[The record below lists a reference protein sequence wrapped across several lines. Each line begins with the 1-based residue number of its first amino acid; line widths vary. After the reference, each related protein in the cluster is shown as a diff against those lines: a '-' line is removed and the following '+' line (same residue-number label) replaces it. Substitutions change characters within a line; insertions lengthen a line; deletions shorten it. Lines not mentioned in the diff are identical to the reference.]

1 MTILLSF
8 LRKTSPNRS
17 PESRATANPTVQR
30 LNHLLKDETAV
41 VIAEP
46 IAPVNADL
54 QKGPSATATGVVFE
68 ESATI
73 SHFADPNKA
82 AAFDGGGREG
92 ERRVVVQLGAP
103 RQKADA
109 AAEQGFAME
118 IARVRAEA
126 LREGRNVAAAEYER
140 QVANERR
147 RWLAAFEEQLA
158 EVRRDANDSEAA
170 AVRDVQQAAVE
181 AAEQRLELERARW
194 EEAIRAGRAAA
205 QADAERR
212 FGEHEK
218 RLGEEFEARLAA
230 VRTEAERERAAA
242 VQEVHEEMMG
252 RLTAEVARA
261 REAAILEAEGQRRQE
276 LARISAKVEQ
286 LIADQ
291 LRAAQAEDEW
301 RRDRVAEATRA
312 LAALDV
318 DLEEVASARRHQ
330 AERERALAGL

>member
-1 MTILLSF
+1 MTNLSSF
-8 LRKTSPNRS
+8 LRKTSPRS
-17 PESRATANPTVQR
+17 PEPPATANATVLR
-30 LNHLLKDETAV
+30 LKHLLQDETLFT
-41 VIAEP
+41 IAEP
-46 IAPVNADL
+46 IAPVNADY
-54 QKGPSATATGVVFE
+54 QKAPSATPTGGVFE
-68 ESATI
+68 ESATM
-73 SHFADPNKA
+73 SHFADPNNA

-92 ERRVVVQLGAP
+92 ERGVAVQLGAP

-158 EVRRDANDSEAA
+158 DVRRDANDSEAA
-170 AVRDVQQAAVE
+170 AVRDVQQATVA

-194 EEAIRAGRAAA
+194 EEAISAGRAAA

-212 FGEHEK
+212 FGELEK

-242 VQEVHEEMMG
+242 VQAVHEEVMG

-261 REAAILEAEGQRRQE
+261 RDAAILEAECQRRQE
-276 LARISAKVEQ
+276 LARLSAKVEQ
-286 LIADQ
+286 LIADH

-312 LAALDV
+312 LAALEV
-318 DLEEVASARRHQ
+318 DLAEVASARRHQ
-330 AERERALAGL
+330 AERALAGL